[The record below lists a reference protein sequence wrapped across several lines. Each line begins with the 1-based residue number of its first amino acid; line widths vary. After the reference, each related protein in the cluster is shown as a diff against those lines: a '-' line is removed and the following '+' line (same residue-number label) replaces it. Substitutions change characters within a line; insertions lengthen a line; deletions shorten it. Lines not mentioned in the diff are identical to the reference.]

1 MSKFIRISVITG
13 YLGAISLLPLPI
25 ASGSSLFNSTVDQ
38 LPTEERVILRNGQPL
53 ITGENGQYTARVLL
67 STSADTA
74 WSVLTDYSN
83 TPKFMPHVVS
93 SKVITAN
100 GNQKVI
106 EQVDARQVFFIS
118 TRSRIRSA
126 ITETAKTRID
136 FQAIDGDL
144 KSLKG
149 YWLLEPIAPYTG
161 AKANQ
166 ILLTQVIEVQPK
178 AGTPSGIFYGVFKDS
193 LGEIMSAI
201 KKETERRTQ

>member
-1 MSKFIRISVITG
+1 MLKLIHISVIAG
-13 YLGAISLLPLPI
+13 CFGALSLLPLPL

-38 LPTEERVILRNGQPL
+38 LPTEERVLLRNGQPL

-67 STSADTA
+67 STSADTV

-83 TPKFMPHVVS
+83 TPTFMPYVVS
-93 SKVITAN
+93 SKVITVN

-106 EQVDARQVFFIS
+106 EQVDVRQVFFV
-118 TRSRIRSA
+118 TARSRIRSA

-178 AGTPSGIFYGVFKDS
+178 AGTPSRIFYDVFKDS
-193 LGEIMSAI
+193 LGESMSAI
-201 KKETERRTQ
+201 KRETERRTQ